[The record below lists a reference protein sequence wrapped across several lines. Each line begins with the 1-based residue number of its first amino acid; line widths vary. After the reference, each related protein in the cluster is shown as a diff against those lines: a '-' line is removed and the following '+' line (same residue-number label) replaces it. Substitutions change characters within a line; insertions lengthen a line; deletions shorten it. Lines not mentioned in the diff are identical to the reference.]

1 MTTVRVGSGARVG
14 YALVALAA
22 ACAAANGVVA
32 RLVIDAGVTPRE
44 LSALRIYGAAI
55 ALLLAVVPHVRG
67 LRGGDVLQLVAF
79 AFVGLVLGQGMYF
92 QAISRVDIA
101 VVLMIVFTAP
111 LVVAIYE
118 RVLHDESLPRHA
130 YGAMIVAVGGLAVAI
145 LGAGGIGAISLLGLV
160 LAVLTMIAY
169 VATVIMAARLQTTLP
184 PLARTGA
191 ALVVASLMWAVIVPP
206 WLLPYDLLGET
217 TTLDGR
223 FGFSLPVW
231 VGALF
236 IVVVGSV
243 LVYTCFFAGTS
254 RIGPGASSVVGMA
267 EPILGAVLAWVF
279 LAQSLSPLQALGIA
293 AAIGGIVVVERARIG
308 SGGDGIRD
316 APVDL

>member
-1 MTTVRVGSGARVG
+1 
-14 YALVALAA
+14 
-22 ACAAANGVVA
+22 
-32 RLVIDAGVTPRE
+32 
-44 LSALRIYGAAI
+44 
-55 ALLLAVVPHVRG
+55 
-67 LRGGDVLQLVAF
+67 
-79 AFVGLVLGQGMYF
+79 
-92 QAISRVDIA
+92 
-101 VVLMIVFTAP
+101 MIVFTAP

-118 RVLHDESLPRHA
+118 RVLHDESLPPHA

-145 LGAGGIGAISLLGLV
+145 LGAGEIGAVSLLGLV
-160 LAVLTMIAY
+160 LAVLTMFAY
-169 VATVIMAARLQTTLP
+169 AATVIMAARLQTTLP

-254 RIGPGASSVVGMA
+254 RH
-267 EPILGAVLAWVF
+267 
-279 LAQSLSPLQALGIA
+279 
-293 AAIGGIVVVERARIG
+293 RAR
-308 SGGDGIRD
+308 SVECRGDGRAD
-316 APVDL
+316 SRRRPRLGLPGPEPVSAPGTRHRCGRRGDRRRRARPDQEWG